1 MVEDLFMEEMFP
13 RHSVDEKQPKQY
25 AFIEKARLTIAG
37 EKKVDP
43 FNFTPSVSF
52 KHNLCCARLD
62 VPLFNKH
69 SLRRAELRQTQQH

>member
-13 RHSVDEKQPKQY
+13 RHSADEKQPKQY

-43 FNFTPSVSF
+43 FNFTPSVSL
-52 KHNLCCARLD
+52 KHNLCYARLD
-62 VPLFNKH
+62 FPLFDKTFP
-69 SLRRAELRQTQQH
+69 LRAELRQTQQH